1 MGMAGAG
8 DVFRGGAE
16 LHRHR
21 RLGDH
26 VAGVGTDDMDA
37 DATAFP
43 EDPDPT
49 ASVDGASALQSFRYM
64 TLPFIRPYIELGALL
79 GSLFIIQTFDSI
91 YMTTQGGPGQ
101 ATTNLPFLLYL
112 VAFQGFDVGE
122 ASAIGVV
129 AVVVT
134 IIVATFALRSL
145 FTIFVVEQRR

>member
-1 MGMAGAG
+1 
-8 DVFRGGAE
+8 
-16 LHRHR
+16 
-21 RLGDH
+21 
-26 VAGVGTDDMDA
+26 
-37 DATAFP
+37 
-43 EDPDPT
+43 
-49 ASVDGASALQSFRYM
+49 M

-129 AVVVT
+129 AVVLT